1 MWIYLRESQVSPSLC
16 QSGSDRLPIV
26 KTTHML
32 KEFYLHGWLIDTYP
46 LHPSG
51 MMSEPLKDQICPL
64 DQTSSMGGFHARIF
78 PVQDGERVWKETE
91 VDLCLKY
98 SDLQKKLEFRFC
110 SSKMSLRL
118 ELEDFEN
125 SSEHL
130 PIYGMIVDGQLF
142 LPQKLEPHT
151 LDEDGSYWAT
161 PNTMDTMEPRTP
173 EAMQKHLTEGARAG
187 RTRSGNLREQVVY
200 PAMYPTPTASAAG
213 TNGKVKV
220 EGKWVQGVP
229 SLDTMARKNLWPTP
243 TSQETGRNLEQFKE
257 YVQKHRNGRMKPCH
271 LSVAVQMYPTPMAS
285 DYKAGWGSGDTQR
298 HTPRLQTVVNG
309 KLNPNFVEFLMGYP
323 KNWTEVKPWVM
334 SGISRIGGKKNGK
347 ESQG

>member
-1 MWIYLRESQVSPSLC
+1 
-16 QSGSDRLPIV
+16 
-26 KTTHML
+26 
-32 KEFYLHGWLIDTYP
+32 
-46 LHPSG
+46 
-51 MMSEPLKDQICPL
+51 
-64 DQTSSMGGFHARIF
+64 MGGFHARIF

-243 TSQETGRNLEQFKE
+243 I
-257 YVQKHRNGRMKPCH
+257 
-271 LSVAVQMYPTPMAS
+271 AS
-285 DYKAGWGSGDTQR
+285 DYKAGWGLGDTQR

-309 KLNPNFVEFLMGYP
+309 KLNPNFVEFLMGYLRD
-323 KNWTEVKPWVM
+323 WTEVKPWVM
-334 SGISRIGGKKNGK
+334 SGINRMGGKKNGK
-347 ESQG
+347 EFQG